1 MEYIFGFII
10 QIAGIMLLAKLSWS
24 LLRLLARQSVRPF
37 RFVLTQ
43 IKRLLTPTSKRRP
56 MAVPKA
62 PGMPR
67 LTSAFYIEPTSVRHG
82 FTRNTNLSAS
92 SVFFAQPGRSDCVH
106 RVQLRRGEH
115 HEKPSNTHRLRWL

>member
-43 IKRLLTPTSKRRP
+43 IKRLLTPTPKRRP
-56 MAVPKA
+56 MAVPKLLVC
-62 PGMPR
+62 PFDIVLKSHIR
-67 LTSAFYIEPTSVRHG
+67 RHG
-82 FTRNTNLSAS
+82 FTRKY
-92 SVFFAQPGRSDCVH
+92 
-106 RVQLRRGEH
+106 LRRQSSL
-115 HEKPSNTHRLRWL
+115 PSRVEATVCTGSTKTRRTS

>member
-43 IKRLLTPTSKRRP
+43 IKRLLTPTLKRRP

-67 LTSAFYIEPTSVRHG
+67 
-82 FTRNTNLSAS
+82 
-92 SVFFAQPGRSDCVH
+92 
-106 RVQLRRGEH
+106 
-115 HEKPSNTHRLRWL
+115 